1 METFFIDFISD
12 NTGELQIDEPIGYA
26 DLELNLN
33 QKDKLYGRD
42 ISFSGGEFELQF
54 VEMRNHYLEKLL
66 YYLHRYGFEAQANFI
81 IRQDGFSDYVG
92 EIDFAT
98 CQTDD
103 FEYFKCKIIQESN
116 LQILKRRKGVK
127 VNVFSDKDVDGNA
140 ITPLTAQN
148 MLLLNK
154 PVYQTSLWE
163 QAAEYSL
170 AMKTYGS
177 RFYYVN
183 PCQSLIKSDLA
194 DSYTFIDPNTDID
207 GLKLLTAKDNLKK
220 VTINLKGCSANLTT
234 DKDNSGNGYVKFD
247 LTVYYGATFATAT
260 KKVLKAKQLDADQ
273 NESYSFTNEN
283 FNLAI
288 DQLQRGDSVW
298 IFYQFYLK
306 QTDDFSIG
314 ANIECFADLSID
326 STTITAES
334 GSYSSITK
342 SLRLID
348 VMKQVVKSISGLNV
362 VAPRFESGGQFY
374 DNRVFD
380 GNLLRNLENKAF
392 NVSLEDIEKS
402 LPELN
407 ADYEIDMNGNVFF
420 GIESD
425 FYKPIESGFFDTIQF
440 SEMSKM
446 FNPKFSVNE
455 FGYKYTKYQS
465 LKENEEANSADTV
478 HGESRYVF
486 FNKKVENKKEVSI
499 EWTRDAFLIEANR
512 RKSIEISEDTA
523 SQDDDALFI
532 IDTVNTVND
541 ITFDEST
548 NLQHSFNTT
557 TGKLALRSDG
567 TVNFIVLGI
576 FVGSNFVIKAPD
588 QNAGTYTVFSVATNE
603 IVLTKVTGGVLST
616 INDGARITAYS
627 YTINKTQIPYTNY
640 TNQGFTAITG
650 LNASDNYS
658 NLRYSVRR
666 NIENYW
672 QNYLATCNLY
682 WKEKGIKNT
691 WYKNNGDCAT
701 TYNGLTLTEKSDI
714 VPQNPILTPFVYDQV
729 VFANVELSDFKT
741 LQDRVRS
748 QRGFIRTIDN
758 NGRVIKLYPMRMK
771 YAINSKELEIK
782 GEEKYESEYL
792 KITTANA
799 WITINDETTVYR
811 LEYKFEEEKV
821 YLYDS
826 NKQLLYNGCYWNN
839 VSINGAFANNQNQ
852 LIEWLNLL

>member
-1 METFFIDFISD
+1 M
-12 NTGELQIDEPIGYA
+12 
-26 DLELNLN
+26 
-33 QKDKLYGRD
+33 
-42 ISFSGGEFELQF
+42 
-54 VEMRNHYLEKLL
+54 
-66 YYLHRYGFEAQANFI
+66 
-81 IRQDGFSDYVG
+81 
-92 EIDFAT
+92 
-98 CQTDD
+98 
-103 FEYFKCKIIQESN
+103 
-116 LQILKRRKGVK
+116 
-127 VNVFSDKDVDGNA
+127 
-140 ITPLTAQN
+140 
-148 MLLLNK
+148 
-154 PVYQTSLWE
+154 
-163 QAAEYSL
+163 
-170 AMKTYGS
+170 
-177 RFYYVN
+177 
-183 PCQSLIKSDLA
+183 
-194 DSYTFIDPNTDID
+194 
-207 GLKLLTAKDNLKK
+207 
-220 VTINLKGCSANLTT
+220 
-234 DKDNSGNGYVKFD
+234 
-247 LTVYYGATFATAT
+247 
-260 KKVLKAKQLDADQ
+260 
-273 NESYSFTNEN
+273 
-283 FNLAI
+283 
-288 DQLQRGDSVW
+288 
-298 IFYQFYLK
+298 
-306 QTDDFSIG
+306 
-314 ANIECFADLSID
+314 
-326 STTITAES
+326 
-334 GSYSSITK
+334 
-342 SLRLID
+342 
-348 VMKQVVKSISGLNV
+348 NV
-362 VAPRFESGGQFY
+362 VAPRFEINGEFY

-407 ADYEIDMNGNVFF
+407 ADYEIDTNGNVFF

-512 RKSIEISEDTA
+512 RKSIEIDQDTA

-532 IDTVNTVND
+532 IDTINTVND
-541 ITFDEST
+541 INFDEST
-548 NLQHSFNTT
+548 NLQHSFNST

-576 FVGSNFVIKAPD
+576 FVGSNFIIKAPD

-603 IVLTKVTGGVLST
+603 IVLTKVTGGALST

-627 YTINKTQIPYTNY
+627 YTINKTQIPFTNY
-640 TNQGFTAITG
+640 TSQGFSAITG
-650 LNASDNYS
+650 LNAGDNYS
-658 NLRYSVRR
+658 NLRYTVRR

-672 QNYLATCNLY
+672 QNYLATCNIY

-691 WYKNNGDCAT
+691 WYKNNGDCTT
-701 TYNGLTLTEKSDI
+701 TYNGLTLREKSDI

-729 VFANVELSDFKT
+729 VFANVELSDFKD
-741 LQDRVRS
+741 LQDKIRS

-782 GEEKYESEYL
+782 GEEKFESEYL
-792 KITTANA
+792 KITTAND
-799 WITINDETTVYR
+799 WITINDETTVYK

-821 YLYDS
+821 YLYDR

>member
-12 NTGELQIDEPIGYA
+12 GTGELQIDEPIGYA

-81 IRQDGFSDYVG
+81 IRQEGFSDYVG

-163 QAAEYSL
+163 QASEYNI
-170 AMKTYGS
+170 AMVTRGNRQYWI
-177 RFYYVN
+177 N
-183 PCQSLIKSDLA
+183 PCQSLIKSGIA
-194 DSYTFIDPNTDID
+194 DSFTFIDPNSDIE
-207 GLKLLTAKDNLKK
+207 GLKLLTAKDNLKNLS
-220 VTINLKGCSANLTT
+220 ISLKGCSANLTT
-234 DKDNSGNGYVKFD
+234 DKDNGGRGYVEFIFGM
-247 LTVYYGATFATAT
+247 YYGKTIETAISS
-260 KKVLKAKQLDADQ
+260 VLKSATLDADELETF
-273 NESYSFTNEN
+273 NFTQD
-283 FNLAI
+283 FNLKI
-288 DQLQRGDSVW
+288 DQLQRGESVW
-298 IFYQFYLK
+298 IFYYFRLVQSN
-306 QTDDFSIG
+306 DFILG
-314 ANIECFADLSID
+314 APRIECFADLSID

-342 SLRLID
+342 SFRLID

-362 VAPRFESGGQFY
+362 VAPRFENGGQFY

-425 FYKPIESGFFDTIQF
+425 FYRSIESGFFDTIQF

-532 IDTVNTVND
+532 IDTIDTVND

-548 NLQHSFNTT
+548 NLQHSYNITS
-557 TGKLALRSDG
+557 GKLALRSDG

-603 IVLTKVTGGVLST
+603 IILTQVTGGALST

-691 WYKNNGDCAT
+691 WYKNNGDCTT

-729 VFANVELSDFKT
+729 VFANVELSEFKT
-741 LQDRVRS
+741 LQDKVRS
-748 QRGFIRTIDN
+748 ERGFIRTIDN

>member
-12 NTGELQIDEPIGYA
+12 NTGELQIDEPIGYS

-116 LQILKRRKGVK
+116 LQVLKRRKGVK
-127 VNVFSDKDVDGNA
+127 VNVFSDKDVDGNP
-140 ITPLTAQN
+140 ITPLVAQN

-154 PVYQTSLWE
+154 PVIQTSLWE
-163 QAAEYSL
+163 QSAEYNI
-170 AMKTYGS
+170 AMVTRGS
-177 RFYYVN
+177 RQYWIN
-183 PCQSLIKSDLA
+183 PCQSLIKSGVE
-194 DSYTFIDPNTDID
+194 DSYTFIDPNSDID
-207 GLKLLTAKDNLKK
+207 GLKLITAKDNLKNL
-220 VTINLKGCSANLTT
+220 TINLKGCSANLTT
-234 DKDNSGNGYVKFD
+234 DKDNGGRGYVEFIFG
-247 LTVYYGATFATAT
+247 VYYGKTFETAVNNVLKTAT
-260 KKVLKAKQLDADQ
+260 LDAD
-273 NESYSFTNEN
+273 ELETFN
-283 FNLAI
+283 FSQDFNI
-288 DQLQRGDSVW
+288 KINQLQRGESIW
-298 IFYQFYLK
+298 IFYYFRLVQSN
-306 QTDDFSIG
+306 DFILG
-314 ANIECFADLSID
+314 APRIECFADLAID

-362 VAPRFESGGQFY
+362 VAPRFEINGEFY

-407 ADYEIDMNGNVFF
+407 ADYEIDTNGNVFF

-425 FYKPIESGFFDTIQF
+425 FYRPIESGFFDTIQF

-532 IDTVNTVND
+532 IDTINTVND

-548 NLQHSFNTT
+548 NLQHSYNTT
-557 TGKLALRSDG
+557 IEKLALRSDG

-576 FVGSNFVIKAPD
+576 FVGSNFIIKAPD
-588 QNAGTYTVFSVATNE
+588 QNAGTYTVFSVANNE

-627 YTINKTQIPYTNY
+627 YTINKTQIPFTNY
-640 TNQGFTAITG
+640 TSQGFSAITG
-650 LNASDNYS
+650 LNAGDNYS
-658 NLRYSVRR
+658 NLRYTVRR
-666 NIENYW
+666 NVQNYW
-672 QNYLATCNLY
+672 QSYLATCNIY
-682 WKEKGIKNT
+682 WKEKAIKNT
-691 WYKNNGDCAT
+691 WYKNNGDCTT
-701 TYNGLTLTEKSDI
+701 TYNGLTLIEKSDI

-729 VFANVELSDFKT
+729 VFANVELSDFKD
-741 LQDRVRS
+741 LQDKIRS

-758 NGRVIKLYPMRMK
+758 NGRVIKLYPIRMK

-782 GEEKYESEYL
+782 GEEKFESEYL
-792 KITTANA
+792 KITTAND
-799 WITINDETTVYR
+799 WITINDETTVYK

-821 YLYDS
+821 YLYDR